1 MHLYV
6 GDTPTA
12 TNLDAFN
19 FTAEE
24 RSIHHMWQMD
34 KVCRSL
40 SVAKSPSTHRPFFLL
55 PRGSHWAVWM
65 HTVNTA
71 SPDTAIVTGNVSSSC
86 TRATDPV
93 FFLCCSSEQLEQVDR
108 VAAITEAEDPDYT
121 AMLVCGCC
129 AQRSRTRRAQVL
141 RTTWNLTLLTFGRC
155 PATVIH
161 TVSGEEGCL
170 GPSDARQ
177 VGHCVGAACH
187 APVGCV

>member
-1 MHLYV
+1 MSAGKGECVHLYV

-108 VAAITEAEDPDYT
+108 VAAITEALKAVDPEVQ
-121 AMLVCGCC
+121 LEF
-129 AQRSRTRRAQVL
+129 QREARTV
-141 RTTWNLTLLTFGRC
+141 
-155 PATVIH
+155 
-161 TVSGEEGCL
+161 
-170 GPSDARQ
+170 Q
-177 VGHCVGAACH
+177 VGSAAEE
-187 APVGCV
+187 ARLVAALTEAGYPPKLV